1 MQSRCLR
8 VVMFV
13 SITLMLVTPALAADE
28 SAAPGAAP
36 SGTQFCVYLD
46 GRTDT
51 PETGPL
57 PCNTSRRYM
66 LGTSGFG
73 SSRVPADSEFSTSGP
88 KSHLAAPPASGI
100 DSTEGSAPLEGTL
113 ASPPAPDSHFDRNTD
128 IQAP

>member
-1 MQSRCLR
+1 MHPRCLR
-8 VVMFV
+8 LVMFV
-13 SITLMLVTPALAADE
+13 SVTVMLVTPALAADE
-28 SAAPGAAP
+28 TAAPGAAP
-36 SGTQFCVYLD
+36 SGTQFCIYLD

-66 LGTSGFG
+66 LSTSGLG
-73 SSRVPADSEFSTSGP
+73 SSRMPADSEFSTSGP
-88 KSHLAAPPASGI
+88 KSHLAAPPTPGT

>member
-1 MQSRCLR
+1 
-8 VVMFV
+8 MFL
-13 SITLMLVTPALAADE
+13 SITVMLVTPALAADE
-28 SAAPGAAP
+28 TAAPGTAP
-36 SGTQFCVYLD
+36 SGTQFCIYLD

-57 PCNTSRRYM
+57 PCDTSRRYM
-66 LGTSGFG
+66 LGTSTLG

-88 KSHLAAPPASGI
+88 KSHLAAPPT